1 MQPVFCK
8 DQLLVEG
15 FAGAGVAAGREPA
28 SFLCSELLGAG
39 AHLSASSLVQQTEVH
54 VGEGRDGSREGRD
67 GSVCYF
73 K

>member
-8 DQLLVEG
+8 DQLCVEG
-15 FAGAGVAAGREPA
+15 FAGAGVAAGRELA

-39 AHLSASSLVQQTEVH
+39 AHLRASNLVQQTE
-54 VGEGRDGSREGRD
+54 GRDGSQEGRD

>member
-8 DQLLVEG
+8 DQLRVEG
-15 FAGAGVAAGREPA
+15 FAGAGVAAGRELA

-39 AHLSASSLVQQTEVH
+39 AHLRASNLVQQTE
-54 VGEGRDGSREGRD
+54 GRDGSWEGRD

>member
-8 DQLLVEG
+8 DQLLVWG
-15 FAGAGVAAGREPA
+15 FARAGVAVGREFT

-39 AHLSASSLVQQTEVH
+39 AHLSASNLVQQTEVH
-54 VGEGRDGSREGRD
+54 IGESRDGSQDGRDGSM
-67 GSVCYF
+67 CYF